1 MKGIT
6 ITSAHKKRI
15 SILIVASIVLM
26 LAGCGQNRT
35 DMAIGMEEGQ
45 SDLNYVQSKGT
56 LIVGI
61 TDFAPMDY
69 LEGEQWKGFDAELA
83 QAFAKSL
90 GVTAELKQIDWDKKT
105 ELLENGTIDC
115 IWNGMT
121 MTEQLQRDISCLD
134 PYLSNA
140 QVIVLRNSEAEQYN
154 TEDACQHVLFAVEAG
169 STGESLLKEKKYRYT
184 AYPTQLEALQSVRK
198 KEADATVIDIIMA
211 AFYTGDGKE
220 FDDLTFHISL
230 NDEKICVGFRKNSDL
245 TAEANTFLHASY
257 EDGTISTLADTYG
270 ISNALLK
277 DE

>member
-35 DMAIGMEEGQ
+35 DMDIGMEEGQ

-69 LEGEQWKGFDAELA
+69 REGEQWKGFDAELA

-90 GVTAELKQIDWDKKT
+90 GVTAERKQIDWDKKT

-121 MTEQLQRDISCLD
+121 MTEQLQRDISCSD